1 MHRTGARTTR
11 RADAE
16 QNMARILDAAATC
29 LSRSPTASMGEIAQA
44 AGVGRV
50 TVYGHFPSREA
61 LIEATLTRLLDRGEA
76 VLAGL
81 DLTGDPR
88 QALRTLIESSWRLIA
103 DAGAVLEAAQEE
115 LPPGRIREL
124 HAKPAQRVEELI
136 RRGQAEGDF
145 RTDLPASWLV
155 SVLYHVLK
163 GAAADV
169 SGGRL
174 DPSDAPHFI
183 VATVLA
189 AYANAEKSYVP
200 VALPRGGGGLPR
212 ASDCRGAS
220 GSSGIAGS

>member
-1 MHRTGARTTR
+1 MSRAGTRTAR

-16 QNMARILDAAATC
+16 QNTARILDAAAAR
-29 LSRSPTASMGEIAQA
+29 LSRSTTASVGEIAQA
-44 AGVGRV
+44 AGLGRV

-61 LIEATLTRLLDRGEA
+61 LIEATLARLLERGEA
-76 VLAGL
+76 VLGGL

-88 QALRTLIESSWRLIA
+88 ETLRTLIESSWRLIA
-103 DAGAVLEAAQEE
+103 DADAVLQAAQSV

-124 HAKPAQRVEELI
+124 HAKPARRVEELI
-136 RRGQAEGDF
+136 RRGQAEEAF

-169 SGGRL
+169 GGGRL
-174 DPSDAPHFI
+174 DPSDASRFI

-189 AYANAEKSYVP
+189 AYAPPDEP
-200 VALPRGGGGLPR
+200 
-212 ASDCRGAS
+212 
-220 GSSGIAGS
+220 

>member
-1 MHRTGARTTR
+1 MPRPGTRTGR

-16 QNMARILDAAATC
+16 QNTARILDAAAAC
-29 LSRSPTASMGEIAQA
+29 LCRSPTASMAEIARA

-50 TVYGHFPSREA
+50 TVYGHFASREA
-61 LIEATLTRLLDRGEA
+61 LIEATLARLLERGEA
-76 VLAGL
+76 VLGGL

-88 QALRTLIESSWRLIA
+88 EALRTLIESSWRLIA
-103 DAGAVLEAAQEE
+103 DAVLQAAQSV
-115 LPPGRIREL
+115 LPPGRIRQL

-136 RRGQAEGDF
+136 RRGQAEGAF

-169 SGGRL
+169 GGGRL
-174 DPSDAPHFI
+174 DPSDAPRFI

-189 AYANAEKSYVP
+189 AYAPPDEP
-200 VALPRGGGGLPR
+200 
-212 ASDCRGAS
+212 
-220 GSSGIAGS
+220 

>member
-1 MHRTGARTTR
+1 MFNLLGADRMHRSGTRTAR

-16 QNMARILDAAATC
+16 QNTARILEAAAAC
-29 LSRSPTASMGEIAQA
+29 LSRSTTASVGEIAQA

-61 LIEATLTRLLDRGEA
+61 LIEATLARLLKQGDA
-76 VLAGL
+76 VLAEL

-88 QALRTLIESSWRLIA
+88 EALRTLIESSWRLIA
-103 DAGAVLEAAQEE
+103 DADAVLQAAQSA

-124 HAKPAQRVEELI
+124 HAKPAHRVEELI
-136 RRGQAEGDF
+136 RRGQAEGAF
-145 RTDLPASWLV
+145 RTDLPANWLV

-169 SGGRL
+169 AAGRL
-174 DPSDAPHFI
+174 DPSDAPRFI

-189 AYANAEKSYVP
+189 AYATTDEP
-200 VALPRGGGGLPR
+200 
-212 ASDCRGAS
+212 
-220 GSSGIAGS
+220 

>member
-1 MHRTGARTTR
+1 MQRPGTRTAR

-16 QNMARILDAAATC
+16 HNMAKILDAAASC
-29 LSRSPTASMGEIAQA
+29 LSRSTTASVGEIAQA
-44 AGVGRV
+44 AGLGRV

-61 LIEATLTRLLDRGEA
+61 LIEATLTRLLDQGEA

-103 DAGAVLEAAQEE
+103 DASAVLEAAQST
-115 LPPGRIREL
+115 LPPERIREL
-124 HAKPAQRVEELI
+124 HAKPAQRAEELI
-136 RRGQAEGDF
+136 RRGQSEGAF
-145 RTDLPASWLV
+145 RTDLPSTWLV

-163 GAAADV
+163 GAAAEI

-174 DPSDAPHFI
+174 DPADAPHFI

-189 AYANAEKSYVP
+189 AYATPDAP
-200 VALPRGGGGLPR
+200 
-212 ASDCRGAS
+212 
-220 GSSGIAGS
+220 